1 MFPMLRTAS
10 VTLLLLAGCA
20 SSGSSFE
27 DRRLATIPEDAR
39 VIVPVSFSRDGRR
52 AAYVEQRGNACRT
65 VSGSK
70 VGKPYGVVC

>member
-1 MFPMLRTAS
+1 MSPMLRTAS
-10 VTLLLLAGCA
+10 LALVLLAGCA
-20 SSGSSFE
+20 SADPSFE
-27 DRRLATIPEDAR
+27 ARRLATIPDDAR

-52 AAYVEQRGNACRT
+52 AAYVEQRGEACRT